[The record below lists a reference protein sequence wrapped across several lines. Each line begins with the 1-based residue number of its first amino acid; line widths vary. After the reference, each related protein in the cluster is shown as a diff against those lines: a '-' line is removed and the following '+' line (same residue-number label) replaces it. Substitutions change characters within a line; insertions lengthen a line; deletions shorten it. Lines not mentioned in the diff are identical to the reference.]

1 MKISNKMLQILM
13 FSIAFLINSNVFA
26 IDFKTEK
33 EKGVWIKN
41 FFKDKEMAPIE
52 YPMKATEEEKK
63 FERQIIKDFI
73 SQNSIE
79 HIEPIA
85 RGKTLTDPEIAQYNK
100 ACPDKKPIDMYK
112 WWPTVILEGSPEEIE
127 KTLEDERDEFA
138 SAIDIDRCNGKMKIY
153 RFNLFNTS
161 NNKQEYILYCDD
173 YREVRMNGKL
183 HDINRQIEDFSIVG
197 SYLHFDPN
205 KCLYSQKIFSTH
217 PFWGDAV
224 SGIFKYQGK
233 NYFYEIR
240 TTNFKSKGE
249 VSKIFLK
256 RKEGVSNAKFFSA
269 RTKGRLK

>member
-13 FSIAFLINSNVFA
+13 FSIALLINSNVFA

-33 EKGVWIKN
+33 EKGVWIKS

-63 FERQIIKDFI
+63 FRRQIIKDFI
-73 SQNSIE
+73 SQNGIE

-100 ACPDKKPIDMYK
+100 ACPGKKPIDMHK
-112 WWPTVILEGSPEEIE
+112 WWPTVVLEGTAEEIE
-127 KTLEDERDEFA
+127 ETLEDAGDEFA
-138 SAIDIDRCNGKMKIY
+138 SAIDINRCNGKMKIY

-161 NNKQEYILYCDD
+161 DNKQEYILYCDD

-183 HDINRQIEDFSIVG
+183 YDINRQMEDFSIVG

-205 KCLYSQKIFSTH
+205 KCLYSQKIFSTR
-217 PFWGDAV
+217 PLKKEAV
-224 SGIFKYQGK
+224 SGVFKYQDK
-233 NYFYEIR
+233 NYFYEVE
-240 TTNFKSKGE
+240 TTSFRSEGE
-249 VSKIFLK
+249 VTNIFLK
-256 RKEGVSNAKFFSA
+256 RKEGVLNAKFFSA
-269 RTKGRLK
+269 KTKGRLK